1 MGRCTTRARYARP
14 SLRRSSALQLLG
26 ILRDGAVSKQQCG
39 EKQALRASSSDKTAP
54 NEGMVSCH
62 KAEAAGRNFVDPLI
76 REICAQT
83 LRVRACA
90 QGHVC
95 CSKAACTLGG
105 VAGELARLSREA
117 HIGCEH
123 QSRVG
128 VWF

>member
-1 MGRCTTRARYARP
+1 MTRALRV
-14 SLRRSSALQLLG
+14 RRSATSSAPPKRAGGLRKQGQARVVSVLRLQG
-26 ILRDGAVSKQQCG
+26 V
-39 EKQALRASSSDKTAP
+39 
-54 NEGMVSCH
+54 GMRVVRTGGDE
-62 KAEAAGRNFVDPLI
+62 AEAAGRNFVDPLI